1 MALGVLRANGKHTP
15 HHQEQ
20 EGPAAQQRPQRNARH
35 QAGRGGG
42 AAG

>member
-1 MALGVLRANGKHTP
+1 VLRANGKHAP

-20 EGPAAQQRPQRNARH
+20 EPAAQQRPQRNARH
-35 QAGRGGG
+35 QAGRDGG